1 MYAPTNAA
9 AGSRLPVYFFIQ
21 GGGFNSLS
29 NANYDGSGLISAA
42 EHEIVVVTFNY
53 RVGPYGFIAS
63 REISE
68 SPSATV
74 NNGLRDQRKALEW
87 VQSYISLFGGD
98 PDHVVL
104 GGDSAGAASIAL
116 HLTAFG
122 GRDDGLFQGAA
133 AESVSF
139 ATILTVEESQY
150 QYDNLVERTGCAGS
164 ATANSGAN
172 TLSCLRSKT
181 AKEIQAQNK
190 NIPYPKSQGAPL
202 FMWNPVL
209 DDDLI
214 QYYTYDAFAHGDFI
228 KVPVIFGDDTNGGTV
243 FTPRGTGTQAQSN
256 RFLQDQFPY
265 LTTNHLGRIN
275 SLFPNRGPEFPN
287 SGPFWR
293 QVSDAYGDLRY
304 MCPNLFISTAF
315 ARHGN
320 AKQNWN
326 YRFNVRDPALTEQGL
341 GVPHTMEIAA
351 IWGPENVH
359 GGCPGSFRPG
369 AANSWIVPFI
379 QGYWTSFIRSL
390 DPNVHRQQGTPE
402 WKPFT
407 SVAGSAVDEQNTAL
421 NRFLFDTS
429 SSSGMETVDAA
440 KRSACQYFSSIGV
453 DIRQ

>member
-1 MYAPTNAA
+1 M
-9 AGSRLPVYFFIQ
+9 
-21 GGGFNSLS
+21 
-29 NANYDGSGLISAA
+29 ISAA

-190 NIPYPKSQGAPL
+190 NIPYPKSQGAPSSCGIPS
-202 FMWNPVL
+202 W
-209 DDDLI
+209 
-214 QYYTYDAFAHGDFI
+214 
-228 KVPVIFGDDTNGGTV
+228 
-243 FTPRGTGTQAQSN
+243 
-256 RFLQDQFPY
+256 
-265 LTTNHLGRIN
+265 TT
-275 SLFPNRGPEFPN
+275 
-287 SGPFWR
+287 
-293 QVSDAYGDLRY
+293 
-304 MCPNLFISTAF
+304 T
-315 ARHGN
+315 
-320 AKQNWN
+320 
-326 YRFNVRDPALTEQGL
+326 
-341 GVPHTMEIAA
+341 
-351 IWGPENVH
+351 
-359 GGCPGSFRPG
+359 
-369 AANSWIVPFI
+369 
-379 QGYWTSFIRSL
+379 
-390 DPNVHRQQGTPE
+390 
-402 WKPFT
+402 
-407 SVAGSAVDEQNTAL
+407 
-421 NRFLFDTS
+421 
-429 SSSGMETVDAA
+429 
-440 KRSACQYFSSIGV
+440 
-453 DIRQ
+453 